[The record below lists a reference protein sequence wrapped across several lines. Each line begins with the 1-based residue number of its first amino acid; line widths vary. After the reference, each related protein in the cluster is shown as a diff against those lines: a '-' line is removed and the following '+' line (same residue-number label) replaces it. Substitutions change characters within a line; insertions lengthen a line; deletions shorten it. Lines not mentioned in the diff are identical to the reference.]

1 MPLWLVR
8 PSRTTFQQVVGL
20 VPRLHE
26 MHIQHAAASD
36 MVHSATCSSSAS
48 QSSPTRRPIA
58 ETPHQPLS
66 FPLPKQWYGMK
77 NIVYRSFQP
86 SWFDS
91 WTWLHY
97 DETTDA
103 VLCHLCTKVKILLVF
118 SCILIPQVVF
128 IAAHCLL

>member
-1 MPLWLVR
+1 MYQRLCCRSGWSGQAGPLFSRSLVSF
-8 PSRTTFQQVVGL
+8 PDCTKCV
-20 VPRLHE
+20 
-26 MHIQHAAASD
+26 ASD
-36 MVHSATCSSSAS
+36 MVHSTACSSSAS

-58 ETPHQPLS
+58 DTPHQPLS

-77 NIVYRSFQP
+77 NIVYRSLQP

-103 VLCHLCTKVKILLVF
+103 VLCHLCTKVKILLV
-118 SCILIPQVVF
+118 
-128 IAAHCLL
+128 